1 MPRIID
7 HDAERRRIAKA
18 TWEVLQQQ
26 GQDALT
32 VRNIARQAGCTTGTL
47 SHYFKNRGE
56 LVAFSYELVTT
67 EMIEVINRRTPKI
80 NPGLARFR
88 ALLELLIPKKPK
100 NDQHEIAVTISS
112 WVFALSDP
120 EIAIQ
125 HRKNYARL
133 RAIAAGFI
141 REAMEI
147 KEMPPATVPEDIG
160 DMMISFADG
169 LCVAMMI
176 EKNLFPYKR
185 CTLLIDQFMQGL
197 TKSAY
202 GTG

>member
-7 HDAERRRIAKA
+7 HDVERRRIARA
-18 TWEVLQQQ
+18 TWEVLQQS
-26 GQDALT
+26 GHDALT

-47 SHYFKNRGE
+47 SHYFRNRGE

-67 EMIEVINRRTPKI
+67 EMIDVINRKIPKI

-88 ALLELLIPKKPK
+88 ALLEMLIPRKPK
-100 NDQHEIAVTISS
+100 SDQHEISVTISS

-120 EIAIQ
+120 DIATQ

-133 RAIAAGFI
+133 RELAAGFV
-141 REAMEI
+141 REAIEMH
-147 KEMPPATVPEDIG
+147 EMPTGTVAEDIG

-169 LCVAMMI
+169 LCVAMML
-176 EKNLFPYKR
+176 EKTLFPNKR
-185 CTLLIDQFMQGL
+185 CTILIDQFLRGL
-197 TKSAY
+197 TQPRL
-202 GTG
+202 